1 MRLRRSKLHIP
12 RFPLARKARSFRCS
26 SSSLRK
32 RFAGLR
38 RGKTGDAVRQ
48 SALRF
53 VSGLRRKP
61 HCAPLLL
68 LFPPQTLRWFAPGK
82 DGGCGQ
88 AKCASFRFRL
98 APKTALRSLAPPL
111 PSANASLVCAGERR
125 GMRSGKRRY
134 VSLAP
139 SPLPRAT
146 AGAISSQGSPFCGP
160 HRFLY
165 TDHAKIHRIYGVPAK
180 TPAQA
185 DFALS
190 FSRLYHRT
198 NQRSVC
204 PVKRRSKET
213 QWIWLYRSLSF

>member
-1 MRLRRSKLHIP
+1 MRSGKV
-12 RFPLARKARSFRCS
+12 RFVSFPACAENRTALPCS

-32 RFAGLR
+32 RSAGLR
-38 RGKTGDAVRQ
+38 RG
-48 SALRF
+48 
-53 VSGLRRKP
+53 
-61 HCAPLLL
+61 
-68 LFPPQTLRWFAPGK
+68 W
-82 DGGCGQ
+82 DGRHGQ
-88 AKCASFRFRL
+88 AKSTSFHFRL

-111 PSANASLVCAGERR
+111 PSANAPLVCVGERR

-139 SPLPRAT
+139 STLPRAT

-204 PVKRRSKET
+204 PVKRRDKGAAGGIAARVSRRKRT
-213 QWIWLYRSLSF
+213 LSRRGAAE